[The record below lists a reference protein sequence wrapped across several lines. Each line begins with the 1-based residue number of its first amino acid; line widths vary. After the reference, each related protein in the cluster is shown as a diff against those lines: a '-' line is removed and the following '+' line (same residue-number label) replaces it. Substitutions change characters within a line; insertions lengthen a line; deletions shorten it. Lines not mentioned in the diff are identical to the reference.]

1 MRTRGRP
8 LPHGKLGP
16 PALSPR
22 LRRRVYALVAG
33 AAGVYLLLVA
43 AVWLRQ
49 ERLLFYPQP
58 VSADVRVPAGWTLER
73 VGVARED
80 GVRLA
85 GVLALPPHS
94 DGSAVIYFGGNA
106 EEVTANAV
114 DAARLYGERAVL
126 LVNYRGYGESQGEP
140 SETALVADAAALY
153 DWLASHAG
161 IDRARIAVHG
171 RSLGSGVAVQL
182 AAARAVRGVVLTTP
196 FDSARE
202 VAREAY
208 PWLPVAWLMRHPFDS
223 AARAPRIHAPA
234 LILVAA
240 NDTLIRP
247 PRSQALA
254 AVWGGPAEVRTFAG
268 HGHGD
273 VHLAPGYGEAVR
285 QFVARCLEAP

>member
-1 MRTRGRP
+1 
-8 LPHGKLGP
+8 
-16 PALSPR
+16 
-22 LRRRVYALVAG
+22 VYALVAG

-153 DWLASHAG
+153 DWLAS
-161 IDRARIAVHG
+161 RARIAVHG

>member
-1 MRTRGRP
+1 M
-8 LPHGKLGP
+8 
-16 PALSPR
+16 
-22 LRRRVYALVAG
+22 YALVAG

-58 VSADVRVPAGWTLER
+58 LSTEVRVPAGWTLER
-73 VGVARED
+73 VSVLRDD

-85 GVLALPPHS
+85 GVLALPPQG

-106 EEVTANAV
+106 EEVTASAL

-140 SETALVADAAALY
+140 SEAALVADAAALY
-153 DWLASHAG
+153 DWLAAHAG
-161 IDRARIAVHG
+161 IDRTRIVVHG

-202 VAREAY
+202 VARAAY

-223 AARAPRIHAPA
+223 TARAPGIHVPA

-240 NDTLIRP
+240 NDTLIHP
-247 PRSQALA
+247 ARSKALA
-254 AVWGGPAEVRTFAG
+254 AAWGGPVEVRTFAG

-273 VHLAPGYGEAVR
+273 VQLAAGYDEAVR
-285 QFVARCLEAP
+285 AFANRCLRAP

>member
-1 MRTRGRP
+1 M
-8 LPHGKLGP
+8 
-16 PALSPR
+16 
-22 LRRRVYALVAG
+22 YALVAG
-33 AAGVYLLLVA
+33 AAGVYLLLLA
-43 AVWLRQ
+43 AVWMRQ

-58 VSADVRVPAGWTLER
+58 VSSEVRVPAGWTLER
-73 VGVARED
+73 VSLAREGD
-80 GVRLA
+80 VRLA
-85 GVLALPPHS
+85 GVLALPPRG

-106 EEVTANAV
+106 EEVTANAI
-114 DAARLYGERAVL
+114 DAERLYGERAVL

-140 SETALVADAAALY
+140 SEAALVADAAALH
-153 DWLASHAG
+153 DWLASHPG

-182 AAARAVRGVVLTTP
+182 AAARPVCGVVLTTP

-254 AVWGGPAEVRTFAG
+254 AAWGGPAEVRSFAG

-273 VHLAPGYGEAVR
+273 VHLAAGYADAVR
-285 QFVARCLEAP
+285 AFVTRCLRAP